1 MTLYDVLGVTPAA
14 DDATVRRA
22 YVSLARQHHPDREGG
37 DADRMRA
44 INNAWATLGDRA
56 ARARYDQS
64 LGESAA
70 QPRQSAPGS
79 AWTVPPRDN
88 LDERDEWDDR
98 PLPGIVRLPGWLS
111 MVPVGLFAGAVVLF
125 VVGLVFASQPLLAV
139 ALMALMLS
147 TLFFL
152 AAPFV
157 ALLASRMGNG
167 RRHVRR

>member
-44 INNAWATLGDRA
+44 INHAWATLGDRA
-56 ARARYDQS
+56 ARARYDQALADLRPSRQPASDPASTTTS
-64 LGESAA
+64 L
-70 QPRQSAPGS
+70 
-79 AWTVPPRDN
+79 DD
-88 LDERDEWDDR
+88 LDERDAWDDR
-98 PLPGIVRLPGWLS
+98 PLSGIVRLPGWLS
-111 MVPVGLFAGAVVLF
+111 MVPVGLFAGAVGLF
-125 VVGLVFASQPLLAV
+125 VAGLVFASQPLLAL
-139 ALMALMLS
+139 ALMALLLS

-157 ALLASRMGNG
+157 ALLVSRMGDS
-167 RRHVRR
+167 RHRVRR